1 MELSQIHEEKDEY
14 VQTETGNKVSLKAH
28 IYGSQNIVMN
38 GKVTISGELH
48 TSFITS

>member
-28 IYGSQNIVMN
+28 IYG
-38 GKVTISGELH
+38 KVTISGELH